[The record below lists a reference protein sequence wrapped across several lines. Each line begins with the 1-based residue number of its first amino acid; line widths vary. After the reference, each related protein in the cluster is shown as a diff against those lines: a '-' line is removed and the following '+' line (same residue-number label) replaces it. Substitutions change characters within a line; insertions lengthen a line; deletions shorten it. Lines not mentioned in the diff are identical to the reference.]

1 MLAFMNGISA
11 LFKKIRQ
18 TLGSNL
24 TGISLGPI
32 WVCHAILICW
42 TLNVLEIGGWQQSAV
57 LPKWERIGFLFIVA
71 NCKMIL
77 ETDPPPCLWWNCW
90 YFLRLWCFS
99 HERVPKWLQMVL
111 DYDLSRRNRLSTLFL
126 SSILT
131 RGWVALTF
139 FMFFLTN
146 FSTHWILHCPTSVN
160 FMACNVCTAQNA
172 VQDMASKSYG
182 RLGVAKFLSPDP
194 TNICLQKRAISPG

>member
-1 MLAFMNGISA
+1 MNS
-11 LFKKIRQ
+11 
-18 TLGSNL
+18 
-24 TGISLGPI
+24 
-32 WVCHAILICW
+32 
-42 TLNVLEIGGWQQSAV
+42 
-57 LPKWERIGFLFIVA
+57 
-71 NCKMIL
+71 
-77 ETDPPPCLWWNCW
+77 ETDPPSLIVTCL
-90 YFLRLWCFS
+90 F
-99 HERVPKWLQMVL
+99 HQQVPKWLQMVL
-111 DYDLSRRNRLSTLFL
+111 DYDLLHRNKLSTLFL
-126 SSILT
+126 SSLLT

-194 TNICLQKRAISPG
+194 TNICLQNFSGIGGSNFGWGSTSLWYWFSKAHSIHIVCFLKVRPSCSMFNIWRRELTYFPDDQLIFQHKAFSLVSFGMLS

>member
-1 MLAFMNGISA
+1 M
-11 LFKKIRQ
+11 
-18 TLGSNL
+18 
-24 TGISLGPI
+24 
-32 WVCHAILICW
+32 
-42 TLNVLEIGGWQQSAV
+42 GGWKQSAV

-71 NCKMIL
+71 NCKMIS
-77 ETDPPPCLWWNCW
+77 ETDPPYLIVTCL
-90 YFLRLWCFS
+90 F
-99 HERVPKWLQMVL
+99 HQQVPKWLQMVL
-111 DYDLSRRNRLSTLFL
+111 DYDLLHRNKFSTLSL
-126 SSILT
+126 SSLLT